1 MKNNQD
7 KNYNKQKYKSRLKMS
22 LTPPLSPMNPMKTKI
37 IINNL
42 NKLDFLCNQLETS
55 IIANSNLSLSDQI
68 KLKILNLTPREV
80 DFPQSQVYD
89 DDNFFLHQIE
99 YWSNL
104 PFLNR
109 IVIILK
115 DEQVA
120 QVLFDYL
127 TKLLAN
133 ITHIHINL
141 RENLLSRSKS
151 FDSINESLDVTKS
164 LNNFK
169 QSYTLN
175 NDANNDTINYNEPT
189 PQPSQNPIDLSQFD
203 PPQQP
208 FLASPLARSK
218 SYTKTL
224 FKPELA
230 IDTSLKSSFPS
241 INPQSPTITLDETF

>member
-1 MKNNQD
+1 
-7 KNYNKQKYKSRLKMS
+7 MS
-22 LTPPLSPMNPMKTKI
+22 LTPPLSPMNPVKTKI

-42 NKLDFLCNQLETS
+42 NKLDFLSNQLENS
-55 IIANSNLSLSDQI
+55 IIVNSKLSLADQI
-68 KLKILNLTPREV
+68 KLIILNLTPREV
-80 DFPQSQVYD
+80 DFPQSQVYDD

-115 DEQVA
+115 DEVVA

-133 ITHIHINL
+133 TTHIQINL

-151 FDSINESLDVTKS
+151 FDNISEGLDVTKS

-175 NDANNDTINYNEPT
+175 DDANNDTINYNEPT
-189 PQPSQNPIDLSQFD
+189 PQPSQNPIDLSPLD

-208 FLASPLARSK
+208 FLKSPLARSR

-224 FKPELA
+224 FKPELV
-230 IDTSLKSSFPS
+230 IDTSLQPS
-241 INPQSPTITLDETF
+241 IPSMNAQSPTITLDETF